1 MSQPDPAPFA
11 PSLADPRA
19 VRRARIE
26 AARAELSAATERGAG
41 GRQALKQYSHRM
53 DAMIQQL
60 FAEAGPLAQPV
71 GVFAL
76 GGYGRRQLCLHSD
89 IDLLILFAGMIEPA
103 DERFLHAFLNPIW
116 DLGLTIGHH
125 VREVHEGSKLAE
137 DNPEFLLA
145 LTDARAVVGDAALLD
160 QFTAAADETRT
171 HNRTLDALKA
181 LIADRHAKYNDTLYQ
196 LEPDVKE
203 SPGGLRDL
211 FGSRT
216 IANLTDP
223 VLLGQGGSGL
233 RALDD
238 AEEFLLRVRS
248 ILHWEAKRHYNQL
261 THELQEMVAERLGYD
276 ADTPRKRVERM
287 MGDYFR
293 HARVIDRS
301 LRWAL
306 RAAPV
311 PIGPNLVRS
320 TDGIRFVDVDA
331 ASERPE
337 TWLSAFQAAIDG
349 GCAVG
354 DEVLACVQQNAG
366 RYKAEDF
373 FPTDAHCDAL
383 LWFLKPRPGLYARL
397 SEMHDFGLLGQMLPE
412 FQAISSRVVR
422 DFYHKYTV
430 DEHTLLT
437 IRNLE
442 RLTDPATPRE
452 RFARLLAELDR
463 PELLVLSLLYHDVG
477 KWKDENHEAESA
489 RMARNMYKRLRLDE
503 PARAAIE
510 FLVTEHLKMSVAAF
524 RRDTEDPEIVRQF
537 AELVGVEDR
546 LKMLCLM
553 TLADVEAVSRE
564 TLTPWKEELLW
575 RLFVDTYNH
584 LTLSYGDE
592 VINGHRS
599 TLITET
605 IEQRPADLTAQEV
618 ESFLHG
624 LPRRYLQLF
633 SRDAVYKHVR
643 LSKNLGDDDIK
654 AWVERKDDEWELTVI
669 TRDRPFLFSNISGVL
684 SSFGMDILRGFAF
697 TKPEG
702 LIVDLFRFN
711 DDERFLAMNADG
723 DARLVRLLEDV
734 IRGRVDLAAR
744 LKGREEG
751 AFRQRLPGFAPV
763 VHCDG
768 DSSRRYTIV
777 EIVAENALGLLY
789 RMSRTMSEFGVEVD
803 LVLISTEGRRA
814 IDVFHLTK
822 QGKKLSAEQQEQLT
836 ENLLRVLEGRP

>member
-1 MSQPDPAPFA
+1 MRHEGCGVSRSPLSFHATGDHPHAPVPVYDYQTAMSQSEPAPLAPSPPDP
-11 PSLADPRA
+11 SA
-19 VRRARIE
+19 VRRARID

-60 FAEAGPLAQPV
+60 FAEAGHLAQPV

-76 GGYGRRQLCLHSD
+76 GGYGRRQLGLHSD
-89 IDLLILFAGMIEPA
+89 IDLLILFANTIEPP

-125 VREVHEGSKLAE
+125 VREVQEGSRLPE

-145 LTDARAVVGDAALLD
+145 LTDARPVVGDAALLE

-171 HNRTLDALKA
+171 CNRTLDALKA
-181 LIADRHAKYNDTLYQ
+181 LIVERHARFNDTLYQ

-216 IANLTDP
+216 IAKLTDP
-223 VLLGQGGSGL
+223 ALLGQGGSGL
-233 RALDD
+233 RSLDD

-248 ILHWEAKRHYNQL
+248 ILHLEAKRHFNVL
-261 THELQEMVAERLGYD
+261 SHELQEQAAERLGYEG
-276 ADTPRKRVERM
+276 DTPRKRVERM

-306 RAAPV
+306 RAAPT
-311 PIGPNLVRS
+311 PIGPNLVRWA
-320 TDGIRFVDVDA
+320 DGIRFVDVAA
-331 ASERPE
+331 ASDRPE
-337 TWLSAFQAAIDG
+337 TWLAAFQAAIDTG
-349 GCAVG
+349 SAVS

-366 RYKAEDF
+366 RFKGEDF
-373 FPTDAHCDAL
+373 VPTDAHRDAL
-383 LWFLKPRPGLYARL
+383 LYFLKPRPGLYARL

-412 FQAISSRVVR
+412 FQAIASRVVR

-437 IRNLE
+437 IRNIE

-489 RMARNMYKRLRLDE
+489 RMAGQMYKRLRLDDQ
-503 PARAAIE
+503 ARAMIN

-537 AELVGVEDR
+537 AELVGVEER
-546 LKMLCLM
+546 LKMLCLL

-575 RLFVDTYNH
+575 RLYVDTYNH
-584 LTLSYGDE
+584 LTLSYADE
-592 VINGHRS
+592 VINGRRS
-599 TLITET
+599 ALITET
-605 IEQRPADLTAQEV
+605 IEQRPADLTGAEV
-618 ESFLHG
+618 EDFLH
-624 LPRRYLQLF
+624 
-633 SRDAVYKHVR
+633 
-643 LSKNLGDDDIK
+643 
-654 AWVERKDDEWELTVI
+654 
-669 TRDRPFLFSNISGVL
+669 
-684 SSFGMDILRGFAF
+684 
-697 TKPEG
+697 
-702 LIVDLFRFN
+702 
-711 DDERFLAMNADG
+711 
-723 DARLVRLLEDV
+723 
-734 IRGRVDLAAR
+734 
-744 LKGREEG
+744 
-751 AFRQRLPGFAPV
+751 
-763 VHCDG
+763 
-768 DSSRRYTIV
+768 
-777 EIVAENALGLLY
+777 
-789 RMSRTMSEFGVEVD
+789 
-803 LVLISTEGRRA
+803 
-814 IDVFHLTK
+814 
-822 QGKKLSAEQQEQLT
+822 
-836 ENLLRVLEGRP
+836 